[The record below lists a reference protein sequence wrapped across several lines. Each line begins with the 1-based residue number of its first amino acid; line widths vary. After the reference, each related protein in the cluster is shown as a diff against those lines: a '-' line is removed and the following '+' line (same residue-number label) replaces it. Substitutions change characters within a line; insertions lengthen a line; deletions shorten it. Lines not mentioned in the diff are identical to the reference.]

1 MPSAV
6 PSWSLLPAALVAGC
20 SPGLPAKATLG
31 RTECLPSL
39 RQGQG
44 TLWNAPPQSWSSRK
58 GIIGKRCDINQEPFF
73 PFRLNDLSVHLL
85 S

>member
-44 TLWNAPPQSWSSRK
+44 TLRTAPQSWSSRK
-58 GIIGKRCDINQEPFF
+58 GIIGKSCDINQEPFF
-73 PFRLNDLSVHLL
+73 PFRLNYLSMHLP